1 MTLIAYAWASGL
13 IEFGKILPNGAL
25 PVIKGLEKAVHES
38 IEINARHSRINE
50 QLFVP
55 GVPEA
60 NDQREGCDALIY
72 FTQRVF
78 KTYSSILDKGNNH
91 E

>member
-13 IEFGKILPNGAL
+13 IEFGKTLPNGAL
-25 PVIKGLEKAVHES
+25 PVIKGLENEVRES
-38 IEINARHSRINE
+38 IEVNARHSRINE
-50 QLFVP
+50 QLLVP

-60 NDQREGCDALIY
+60 NNQSEGYDALIY
-72 FTQRVF
+72 FTERVF

>member
-13 IEFGKILPNGAL
+13 IEFGKTLPNGAL
-25 PVIKGLEKAVHES
+25 PVIKGLEKEVRES

-50 QLFVP
+50 QLLVP

-60 NDQREGCDALIY
+60 NDQREGCDALIH

-78 KTYSSILDKGNNH
+78 KTYCSILDKGNNH